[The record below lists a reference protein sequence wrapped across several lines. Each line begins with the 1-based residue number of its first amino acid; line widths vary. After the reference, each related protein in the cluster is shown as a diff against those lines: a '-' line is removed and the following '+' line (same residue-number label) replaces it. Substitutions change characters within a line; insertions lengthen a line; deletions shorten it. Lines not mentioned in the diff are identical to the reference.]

1 MADDLNKP
9 DDDDIVKHSDYGT
22 NQLENVK
29 FAKNLNDRVVVRTDD
44 EGTQDKINRAEVL
57 GLTKSSGLQ
66 DGETYD
72 SIIAGPIDA
81 EENVI
86 QYELGG
92 ICQFQIEIVF
102 VGPQNFRITK
112 RVCEFDL
119 LQENGFVLLQEN
131 DDALR
136 TEGLVP

>member
-9 DDDDIVKHSDYGT
+9 DDDDIVKVGDYGT
-22 NQLENVK
+22 NQLENAK

-44 EGTQDKINRAEVL
+44 EGTQTTINKAEVL

-72 SIIAGPIDA
+72 SIIAGAVDA
-81 EENVI
+81 NENVI
-86 QYELGG
+86 QYELAG
-92 ICQFQIEIVF
+92 ICQFQIEINF
-102 VGPQNFRITK
+102 VNGENFSIIK

-119 LQENGFVLLQEN
+119 LQEDGFVLLQEN
-131 DDALR
+131 GDALR
-136 TEGLVP
+136 TQGLVP